1 MPTGV
6 ALRDAREQLFAAAR
20 RVLLVGGP
28 HGLTSRAVTT
38 EAGVAKGVI
47 HRHFTEFVLDR
58 IAVLDRQ
65 AATLRDTA
73 GSGSVVE
80 NLATALTELFDPV
93 AVAIVALIVSRDDLR
108 VRLREAGAAP
118 IPVLGEG
125 TAMIAD
131 YLTTERDL
139 GRISAD
145 ADVTTLAPTLT
156 GAAHLLFADRENA
169 PTTTA
174 VHRSVAAVLTGVL
187 PQPTPEHARKG
198 HHTLETVDRPPV
210 CG

>member
-1 MPTGV
+1 
-6 ALRDAREQLFAAAR
+6 
-20 RVLLVGGP
+20 
-28 HGLTSRAVTT
+28 VTT
-38 EAGVAKGVI
+38 EAGVANGVI
-47 HRHFTEFVLDR
+47 HRHFTDFDTFLAEFVLDR
-58 IAVLDRQ
+58 IAVLGRQ

-93 AVAIVALIVSRDDLR
+93 AVAIVALIVSRDELR
-108 VRLREAGAAP
+108 GRLRESGAAP
-118 IPVLGEG
+118 IAVLGEG

-131 YLTTERDL
+131 YLITEQDL

-187 PQPTPEHARKG
+187 PQPHA
-198 HHTLETVDRPPV
+198 
-210 CG
+210 

>member
-47 HRHFTEFVLDR
+47 HRHFTDFDTFLAEFVLDR

-108 VRLREAGAAP
+108 GRLRESGAAP
-118 IPVLGEG
+118 IAVLGEG

-131 YLTTERDL
+131 YLITEQDL

-187 PQPTPEHARKG
+187 PQPHA
-198 HHTLETVDRPPV
+198 
-210 CG
+210 

>member
-47 HRHFTEFVLDR
+47 HRHFTDFDAFLAEFVLDR
-58 IAVLDRQ
+58 IAALDRQ

-73 GSGSVVE
+73 GTGPVAE

-131 YLTTERDL
+131 YLTAERDL
-139 GRISAD
+139 GRLAAD
-145 ADVTTLAPTLT
+145 ADVATLAPTLT

-169 PTTTA
+169 PTATA

-187 PQPTPEHARKG
+187 PQPHA
-198 HHTLETVDRPPV
+198 
-210 CG
+210 

>member
-20 RVLLVGGP
+20 RVLLLGGP

-47 HRHFTEFVLDR
+47 HRHFTDFDAFLAEFVLDR
-58 IAVLDRQ
+58 IAALDRQ

-73 GSGSVVE
+73 GHGSVAE
-80 NLATALTELFDPV
+80 NLATTLTELFDPV

-131 YLTTERDL
+131 YLTAERDL
-139 GRISAD
+139 GRLAAD
-145 ADVTTLAPTLT
+145 ADVATLAPTLT
-156 GAAHLLFADRENA
+156 GAGHLLFADRENA
-169 PTTTA
+169 PTAAA
-174 VHRSVAAVLTGVL
+174 VHRSVQAVLTGVL
-187 PQPTPEHARKG
+187 PQPHA
-198 HHTLETVDRPPV
+198 
-210 CG
+210 

>member
-1 MPTGV
+1 
-6 ALRDAREQLFAAAR
+6 
-20 RVLLVGGP
+20 
-28 HGLTSRAVTT
+28 LTSRAVTT

-47 HRHFTEFVLDR
+47 HRHFTDFDAFLAEFVLDR
-58 IAVLDRQ
+58 IAALDRQ
-65 AATLRDTA
+65 AAPLRDTA
-73 GSGSVVE
+73 GNGSVVE

-108 VRLREAGAAP
+108 GRLREAGAAP

-139 GRISAD
+139 GRISAH
-145 ADVTTLAPTLT
+145 ADMTTLAPTLT

-187 PQPTPEHARKG
+187 PQPHA
-198 HHTLETVDRPPV
+198 
-210 CG
+210 

>member
-20 RVLLVGGP
+20 RVLLLGGP

-47 HRHFTEFVLDR
+47 HRHFTDFDTFLAEFVLDR
-58 IAVLDRQ
+58 IAALDRQ

-108 VRLREAGAAP
+108 GRLREAGAAP

-131 YLTTERDL
+131 YLTTEQDL

-169 PTTTA
+169 PTTTT

-187 PQPTPEHARKG
+187 PQPPA
-198 HHTLETVDRPPV
+198 
-210 CG
+210 

>member
-1 MPTGV
+1 
-6 ALRDAREQLFAAAR
+6 
-20 RVLLVGGP
+20 
-28 HGLTSRAVTT
+28 LTSRAVTT

-47 HRHFTEFVLDR
+47 HRHFTDFDAFLAELVLDR
-58 IAVLDRQ
+58 IAALDRQ

-73 GSGSVVE
+73 GTGSVAA

-108 VRLREAGAAP
+108 VRLRAAGAAP
-118 IPVLGEG
+118 VPVLGEG

-131 YLTTERDL
+131 YLTAERDL

-187 PQPTPEHARKG
+187 PQPHP
-198 HHTLETVDRPPV
+198 
-210 CG
+210 

>member
-47 HRHFTEFVLDR
+47 HRHFTDFDTFLAEFVLDR

-93 AVAIVALIVSRDDLR
+93 AVAIVALIVSRDELR
-108 VRLREAGAAP
+108 GRLRESGAAP
-118 IPVLGEG
+118 IAVLGEG

-131 YLTTERDL
+131 YLITEQDL

-187 PQPTPEHARKG
+187 PQPHA
-198 HHTLETVDRPPV
+198 
-210 CG
+210 

>member
-20 RVLLVGGP
+20 RVLLLGGP

-47 HRHFTEFVLDR
+47 HRHFTDFDAFLAEFVLDR
-58 IAVLDRQ
+58 IAALDRQ
-65 AATLRDTA
+65 AAALRDTA
-73 GSGSVVE
+73 GTGSVAE
-80 NLATALTELFDPV
+80 NLATALAELFDPV

-131 YLTTERDL
+131 YLAAERDL
-139 GRISAD
+139 GRLSAD
-145 ADVTTLAPTLT
+145 ADVATLAPTLT

-169 PTTTA
+169 PTAAA

-187 PQPTPEHARKG
+187 PQR
-198 HHTLETVDRPPV
+198 HT
-210 CG
+210 